1 MKEIDDILDEMR
13 KHAGP
18 KQLPHYRRLITGFVY
33 RLEPLIRQL
42 EADRDNWRRQALDE
56 DARANA
62 INSAANANV
71 DAKVYS
77 KSEVIEVLNKVHDF
91 LGILIRENL
100 IKEAPYLD
108 EEPMLKV
115 SDLADD
121 LWEVIHKKLPCNNAA
136 KIYTALEAVYE
147 CAKDGV
153 LTIRESAF
161 EKVLEAL
168 KEPLR
173 NCDVYTMAEQ
183 SKRHEEYCK
192 SHSTNGRC
200 VKCPLW
206 QMRLLG
212 LNCAIA
218 WANLP
223 SDALEDNKEIAN
235 EES

>member
-62 INSAANANV
+62 INSAANTNV

-77 KSEVIEVLNKVHDF
+77 KSEMIESVVKAATQAVQLTNEKFARLVGNTAQMREVLRK
-91 LGILIRENL
+91 IYLIAITNINECACN
-100 IKEAPYLD
+100 D
-108 EEPMLKV
+108 
-115 SDLADD
+115 SDKIICKLAD
-121 LWEVIHKKLPCNNAA
+121 
-136 KIYTALEAVYE
+136 
-147 CAKDGV
+147 
-153 LTIRESAF
+153 
-161 EKVLEAL
+161 EAL
-168 KEPLR
+168 SAPPR
-173 NCDVYTMAEQ
+173 NCDVGTEAVQ
-183 SKRHEEYCK
+183 SKRYEEYCK

-200 VKCPLW
+200 IKCPLW

-212 LNCAIA
+212 INCAIA
-218 WANLP
+218 WTNLP
-223 SDALEDNKEIAN
+223 SDALEDNKEIEN
-235 EES
+235 EAS